1 MNMIYTEA
9 YRTAF
14 DAYLR
19 KGIPI
24 RLTLKHRLGRQTNT
38 SGAAG
43 TTIGCGRPVTRTMPG
58 VFKGRPA

>member
-24 RLTLKHRLGRQTNT
+24 RLTLKQTGAGRAIRLALPER
-38 SGAAG
+38 
-43 TTIGCGRPVTRTMPG
+43 
-58 VFKGRPA
+58 